1 MQNHSALF
9 LAVVLLALI
18 ASVIRLAMT
27 SPESPERQER
37 GDVTAVMFF
46 ILVGGAGSLARD
58 RYSPGTSQ
66 FMLLNGLLIPI
77 CIATLYF
84 IVRLFR
90 AYKGE
95 QAPGKSHGPRV
106 LKPPKLDPPN

>member
-1 MQNHSALF
+1 MQNQSALF

-18 ASVIRLAMT
+18 ASVIRLVMT

-37 GDVTAVMFF
+37 GDVTAFMFF
-46 ILVGGAGSLARD
+46 ILIGSAGSLARD

-66 FMLLNGLLIPI
+66 FLLINGLLIPI
-77 CIATLYF
+77 CIVTLYF
-84 IVRLFR
+84 IIRLIR

-95 QAPGKSHGPRV
+95 QPPSKSHGPRV
-106 LKPPKLDPPN
+106 LKPPKLDPPK